1 MRDDVQPS
9 RNSLLAAL
17 VEEDRARILPHVETV
32 QLARGVLVGVG
43 EHVSHAYFPIDSV
56 VSLSVTMRD
65 GATAEVATIGR
76 EGMDGFVV
84 ALGDRHALIRSV
96 VQIEG
101 AAARLPVARLEAAF
115 VASPAIRELFLCYVQ
130 ALMGQVMQLSA
141 CNALHAAE
149 ARFCRWLLMLRDR
162 AGTDT
167 LALTHEFLAE
177 MLGVQRPTVSLIA
190 RNLQDAGLI
199 RYRRGVVEIVDRA
212 GLEATSCE
220 CYRIIRANYDRLLPL
235 SFARRPS
242 GG

>member
-1 MRDDVQPS
+1 MRNHVQPL

-17 VEEDRARILPHVETV
+17 AEEDRERLLPHVETV
-32 QLARGVLVGVG
+32 QLARGVLVGIG
-43 EHVSHAYFPIDSV
+43 EHVSHAYFPAGSV
-56 VSLSVTMRD
+56 ISLSVTMRD
-65 GATAEVATIGR
+65 GATAETATIGR

-101 AAARLPVARLEAAF
+101 EAARLPVPRLEAAF
-115 VASPAIRELFLCYVQ
+115 AASPSIRELFLCYVQ
-130 ALMGQVMQLSA
+130 ALMGQAMQLSA

-162 AGTDT
+162 VGSDT

-190 RNLQDAGLI
+190 RNLQEAGLI
-199 RYRRGVVEIVDRA
+199 RYRRGMVEIVDRA

-235 SFARRPS
+235 SFA
-242 GG
+242 